1 MTRALKAS
9 LTRQMF
15 RSLRLFDV
23 PDVIRHMRFKALRQ
37 RYYDLFW
44 ARAAHETGA
53 TFRKWD
59 AGFTRLSRNGTVL
72 VVRGPDVR
80 LDDRLTLDLMG
91 NKALTYQLLA
101 EQGLD
106 VPRHVRFPVTD
117 MRNAH
122 DLLKSAGRPL
132 VVKPNYGTGG
142 GRGVTTGIGTASDL
156 RRAAFLA
163 ARFDPELIA
172 EEQIEGQSW
181 RLLFI
186 DGKFLDAVR
195 RDPPRIVGDG
205 KRSIA
210 KLVQAENKARLTG
223 RPFTALSPIRL
234 DRECVAYLA
243 AQDLNVRSVPDEGQ
257 MIVLKRAVNE
267 NSHAQNHSLPAAVHA
282 GTIATCTRLVQNLGV
297 RLAGIDILAR
307 NIGEPLTP
315 SNGYIGEIN
324 TTPGLHHHDLVATPR
339 ADQSVAAQLVEH
351 MFASGAGSITMPA
364 LPQPVSQLRIA
375 RA

>member
-1 MTRALKAS
+1 MNMTITSS

-15 RSLRLFDV
+15 RSLRLLDV
-23 PDVIRHMRFKALRQ
+23 PDMIQHMRFKALRQ

-44 ARAAHETGA
+44 ARVAAETGA

-59 AGFTRLSRNGTVL
+59 GGFTRLTRNGTVL

-106 VPRHVRFPVTD
+106 VPRHVSFPVTD
-117 MRNAH
+117 MRKALA
-122 DLLKSAGRPL
+122 LLTEAGRPL
-132 VVKPNYGTGG
+132 VVKPNFGTGG
-142 GRGVTTGIGTASDL
+142 GRGVTTGVSTPHDL
-156 RRAAFLA
+156 RRAAWLA
-163 ARFDPELIA
+163 ARFDPDLIA

-186 DGKFLDAVR
+186 DGRFLDAVR

-210 KLVQAENKARLTG
+210 NLVHAENAARLTG

-234 DRECVAYLA
+234 DRECTSYLA
-243 AQDLNVRSVPDEGQ
+243 AQQLTVRSVPDDGQ

-267 NSHAQNHSLPAAVHA
+267 NTSAQNHALRTSVHPA
-282 GTIATCTRLVQNLGV
+282 TIATCTRLLQNLGV
-297 RLAGIDILAR
+297 RLAGIDIIAR
-307 NIGEPLTP
+307 NIAEPLKP
-315 SNGYIGEIN
+315 PNGYIGEIN
-324 TTPGLHHHDLVATPR
+324 TTPGLHHHDLIAAPTVGR
-339 ADQSVAAQLVEH
+339 SVAAELVDV
-351 MFASGAGSITMPA
+351 MFETGAGAMTLSTPVTPA
-364 LPQPVSQLRIA
+364 PQLRMA